1 MPLGPEG
8 RGRWRGVGALGAP
21 MSVKRCLH
29 RHRRGHALPQRGHRS
44 HGHRGALGRLEA
56 EASSLRPSAPP
67 AGRASR
73 RGRDI
78 RGPPSRSTLRR
89 PNSCSSMSRPQR
101 ARPLIDGARTS
112 ARRTACTQTQDPADS
127 AAPRTPTRRARRTG
141 GRAATRRA
149 RVPVVAGAAAADSAA
164 TTDRPS
170 AAPSLG
176 GTALPISTK
185 ARDHAGSKFHS
196 GGKVCSAAHLN
207 ARVLG

>member
-1 MPLGPEG
+1 M
-8 RGRWRGVGALGAP
+8 GAEA
-21 MSVKRCLH
+21 
-29 RHRRGHALPQRGHRS
+29 AA
-44 HGHRGALGRLEA
+44 ALGRLEA
-56 EASSLRPSAPP
+56 EASSVRPSAPP

-89 PNSCSSMSRPQR
+89 PNSCSSMNRPQR

-149 RVPVVAGAAAADSAA
+149 RVPTHPPAFFHGRGTGVLALRCRTSRSPCRVEFNTRSTTLVTHDAGGRYNILFYSASV
-164 TTDRPS
+164 RCKS
-170 AAPSLG
+170 NS
-176 GTALPISTK
+176 TARSINST
-185 ARDHAGSKFHS
+185 RRAG
-196 GGKVCSAAHLN
+196 
-207 ARVLG
+207 